1 MKTKVTIILGIALF
15 MLSGIEINAQKGFN
29 LSVHIAPQNSWLIN
43 ADDYD
48 DNGFEYKALVLP
60 AFGIGATYNFTDNLG
75 AGLEFNYSMQGQK
88 SSYLDI
94 ETTTRLDYLKIPILF
109 HYNTSPANKLMLSA
123 NVGPQFNILTD
134 ARLLDEDGEE
144 LSDDISEAYM
154 DMTFGA
160 LVSIGLEYKL
170 TDKINFFSLLK
181 YDLDFTNAEDEESIF
196 YQDDRAI
203 TLNSSLGL
211 QMGLKFSF

>member
-1 MKTKVTIILGIALF
+1 MKTKVTIILGIAMF
-15 MLSGIEINAQKGFN
+15 MLSSISINAQKGFN
-29 LSVHIAPQNSWLIN
+29 LSINVAPQNSWMIN

-48 DNGFEYKALVLP
+48 DSEFEYKALVLP
-60 AFGIGATYNFTDNLG
+60 AFGIGAGYNFTDNLG
-75 AGLEFNYSMQGQK
+75 AGIEFNYSMQGQK
-88 SSYLDI
+88 SIFQNI
-94 ETTTRLDYLKIPILF
+94 ETTIRLDYLKIPILF

-144 LSDDISEAYM
+144 LSDDISETYM

-181 YDLDFTNAEDEESIF
+181 YDLDLTNAEDEESIS
-196 YQDDRAI
+196 YQDNRAI